1 MYPEIHLPGGGTL
14 STYFLVISVAVTFSV
29 LWFIR
34 RAESKDM
41 ARVTAIDLALAVLI
55 GGFIGARSLHVIY
68 EDWDIYAADPL
79 AVFKIWNGGFVYLGG
94 LVGAMVAAVF
104 LCWQKR
110 EPFWFWA
117 DIATPPIALG
127 YAFGRIACFL
137 NGCCYGKISA
147 VPWAVMMGGSPRHP
161 TQLYASL
168 WDAALAL
175 VLLKTEKR
183 FKHSGSFFNTWLAGH
198 CVGRI
203 IMEHFRADPRGSLVL
218 GYSLG
223 TAMSVILLS
232 FALTNLAASRLHH
245 SS

>member
-1 MYPEIHLPGGGTL
+1 MYPEIPLPGGSAL
-14 STYFLVISVAVTFSV
+14 STYFLVISLAVTVCV

-34 RAESKDM
+34 RAESKNL
-41 ARVTAIDLALAVLI
+41 ARVTAIDLALAVLV
-55 GGFIGARSLHVIY
+55 GGFIGARALHIIY

-79 AVFKIWNGGFVYLGG
+79 AVFKVWNGGFVYLGG
-94 LVGAMVAAVF
+94 LVGAMIATVLVCRF
-104 LCWQKR
+104 KQ

-127 YAFGRIACFL
+127 YTFGRVACFL

-147 VPWAVMMGGSPRHP
+147 VPWAIMISGGPRHP

-168 WDAALAL
+168 WDGILTL
-175 VLLKTEKR
+175 LLLKFEPKVKT
-183 FKHSGSFFNTWLAGH
+183 SGVLFNSWLAGH

-203 IMEHFRADPRGSLVL
+203 IMELFRADPRGSLVL

-232 FALTNLAASRLHH
+232 FALTNLVAAWLHR
-245 SS
+245 